1 MFDIIAKA
9 IVYLFIGLFIT
20 AICYSIIKSFFD
32 KKTAKEILKD
42 PCYVDATITQIIP
55 RTPSNFGIV
64 SIYVDYQ
71 FTADNGETYENKN
84 VLINIKT
91 MDLYNYKQ
99 GSTIPVVYLK
109 TDPAK
114 NILNMRDA
122 MLDYKRR

>member
-1 MFDIIAKA
+1 MDNYLKAIPIILVTAVVIA
-9 IVYLFIGLFIT
+9 IVY
-20 AICYSIIKSFFD
+20 SIIRSIFD
-32 KKTAKEILKD
+32 GFTKKKILSN

-55 RTPSNFGIV
+55 RTPSNLGIV

-71 FTADNGETYENKN
+71 FTAENGETYENKN

-109 TDPAK
+109 SDPTK

>member
-1 MFDIIAKA
+1 MDNYLKAIPIILVTVLVIA
-9 IVYLFIGLFIT
+9 IVY
-20 AICYSIIKSFFD
+20 SIIRSIVDGFTKN
-32 KKTAKEILKD
+32 KILSNH
-42 PCYVDATITQIIP
+42 CYVDATITQIIP
-55 RTPSNFGIV
+55 RTPSNLGIV

-71 FTADNGETYENKN
+71 FTAENGETYESKN

-109 TDPAK
+109 SDPTK

>member
-1 MFDIIAKA
+1 MDNYLKAIPIILVTAVVIA
-9 IVYLFIGLFIT
+9 IVY
-20 AICYSIIKSFFD
+20 SIIRSIFD
-32 KKTAKEILKD
+32 GFTKNKILSN

-71 FTADNGETYENKN
+71 FTAENGETYENKN

-109 TDPAK
+109 SDPTK

>member
-1 MFDIIAKA
+1 MDNYLKAIPIILVTAVVIA
-9 IVYLFIGLFIT
+9 IVY
-20 AICYSIIKSFFD
+20 SIIRSIFD
-32 KKTAKEILKD
+32 GFIKKKILSN
-42 PCYVDATITQIIP
+42 PCYIDATITQIIP

-71 FTADNGETYENKN
+71 FTAENGETYESKN

-109 TDPAK
+109 TDPTK